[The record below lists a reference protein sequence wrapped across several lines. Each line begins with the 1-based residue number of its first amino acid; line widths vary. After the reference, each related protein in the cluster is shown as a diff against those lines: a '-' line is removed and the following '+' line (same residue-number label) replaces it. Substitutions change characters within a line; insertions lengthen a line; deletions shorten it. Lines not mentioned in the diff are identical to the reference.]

1 MWYFTCNESPWS
13 TANKKRIDSL
23 FEWLV
28 LIDLPNLLTYYYIVE
43 MSHLARYLSEIKT
56 VCIKNLRFFV
66 LLSTL
71 LNCIMRIL

>member
-28 LIDLPNLLTYYYIVE
+28 LILDLPNLLTYYSYIVE
-43 MSHLARYLSEIKT
+43 VSHLAT
-56 VCIKNLRFFV
+56 TV